1 MDFLR
6 DMLVDGRRFR
16 PLHIFDLATCK
27 CLATLGRYLSARA
40 ARVLGARPAPPT
52 VNTMPEQTLLACAEH
67 GELRDR
73 LAANLQREAAD
84 SSDASWNDLMGC
96 IASNSELLTKA
107 G

>member
-1 MDFLR
+1 
-6 DMLVDGRRFR
+6 
-16 PLHIFDLATCK
+16 
-27 CLATLGRYLSARA
+27 
-40 ARVLGARPAPPT
+40 
-52 VNTMPEQTLLACAEH
+52 MPEQTLLACAEH